1 VTYKQSPQRELSRAR
16 TVILYA
22 LCVTV
27 ENAWTRNSL
36 ALNETMMRSTW
47 SLSAGSAASTLIGSL
62 PNMATLAITF
72 YVIVPAVVGAILLLI
87 DSKS

>member
-36 ALNETMMRSTW
+36 ALNETMMRSAR
-47 SLSAGSAASTLIGSL
+47 SLSAGSAANTLIGSL
-62 PNMATLAITF
+62 PNMNTLELLAEIAT
-72 YVIVPAVVGAILLLI
+72 VILIFATGFLLLAL
-87 DSKS
+87 